1 MIVLIGAI
9 VSIQSLHASPPLST
23 NNILKFGDKII
34 LENILFVSKSV
45 TMLVL
50 SMFYDGF
57 TFLGSLHRYETDH
70 IQLCEPPKM
79 AVLI

>member
-1 MIVLIGAI
+1 MNFKYW
-9 VSIQSLHASPPLST
+9 SLHASPPLST

-34 LENILFVSKSV
+34 LENILFVSKLV
-45 TMLVL
+45 TRLVL
-50 SMFYDGF
+50 SIFYDGF

-70 IQLCEPPKM
+70 TQLCEAPKM